1 MTVAILDSKKKK
13 DIELLSD
20 FAKKN
25 NINIKFIN
33 NEDFE
38 DYALSQA
45 IKEGRKDDFIDVD
58 EFLNELVD
66 EN

>member
-45 IKEGRKDDFIDVD
+45 IKEGRKDDFVDVD